1 MKGIDRKAERIMIK
15 NKKEKKVLRDAR
27 EIARYEIK
35 YLNDYIKLIEIELE
49 RYDK

>member
-1 MKGIDRKAERIMIK
+1 MKRIDRKAVRIMIK
-15 NKKEKKVLRDAR
+15 NKKEKEVLRDAR
-27 EIARYEIK
+27 EIARDEIK